1 MSIPTEDD
9 EMIIHSSTQNPTEV
23 QHLAAHVLNVPQNA
37 IEVVTRRMGGGFGGK
52 KQTLHSWLAFALS
65 SLKKQKNQLKQDY
78 PEKTIFF

>member
-52 KQTLHSWLAFALS
+52 ETDSSQLACIALS